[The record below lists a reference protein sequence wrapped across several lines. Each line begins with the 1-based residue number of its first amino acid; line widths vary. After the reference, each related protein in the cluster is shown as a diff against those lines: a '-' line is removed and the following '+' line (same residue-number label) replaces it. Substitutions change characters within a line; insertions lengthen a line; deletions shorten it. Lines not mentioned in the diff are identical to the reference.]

1 MRRGLVLGCGGTVGS
16 AWQVGVLAAVQRV
29 WQWDPRSAAV
39 VIGTSGGAMLSAGV
53 VLAHVPDQLARQ
65 GARR

>member
-16 AWQVGVLAAVQRV
+16 ASQVGAAERRA

-39 VIGTSGGAMLSAGV
+39 VIDTSGGAMLSAGG